1 MKYVIYTHSQLPQ
14 SIEKT
19 WIRPYDN
26 VVNHVVL
33 LDIEFS

>member
-1 MKYVIYTHSQLPQ
+1 MKYVIYTRSRLLQW
-14 SIEKT
+14 IEKT